1 MDLSGLCGL
10 SLNGTNSSRSERE
23 SKEGEKGKKLSTVR
37 DTESVKK
44 RRGGVLRPTRNW
56 KQTQRTCRLSTAARG
71 QYGGL
76 ALNNAASPSMKRLI
90 KRRRNR
96 KGKKTLEDNFSSW
109 SPVRSTATSLSVPC
123 APSYSAA
130 AAAAVEQMGCSGSGS
145 AENWSGLEQHFK
157 CLEIVRQLNSVS

>member
-23 SKEGEKGKKLSTVR
+23 SKEGEKGKKLS

-76 ALNNAASPSMKRLI
+76 ALNNAASPSKKILI
-90 KRRRNR
+90 KRGRNR
-96 KGKKTLEDNFSSW
+96 KGKKTLEGNFSSW

-123 APSYSAA
+123 APSFST
-130 AAAAVEQMGCSGSGS
+130 AAAAVEQNSGGGMGCSGSGS

-157 CLEIVRQLNSVS
+157 CLEIVR